1 MAKRKSN
8 REAARA
14 LGLTHYHS
22 NTRIMTMRGDLVQV
36 KPSRRQRRNDKRRFE
51 WLREHAST
59 DCDYSGIADHNPQF
73 HH

>member
-14 LGLTHYHS
+14 LGLTHHYS